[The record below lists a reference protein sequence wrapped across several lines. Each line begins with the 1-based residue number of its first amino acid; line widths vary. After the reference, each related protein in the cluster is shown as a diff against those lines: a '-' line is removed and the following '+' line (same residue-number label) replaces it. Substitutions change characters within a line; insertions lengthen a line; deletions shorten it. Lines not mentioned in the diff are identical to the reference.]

1 MAYTIAS
8 VSTPSGSGAISIVRL
23 CGERS
28 LDYALCFFHCKELS
42 GSLEEVKKSITPSM
56 MYLGR
61 FKYKDIPASE
71 LRNLIDV
78 TIVEGDEAISDT
90 LTYSIETYVNS
101 RLQNSTNEVFK
112 TLLKELMKYSDSAR
126 NYFR

>member
-42 GSLEEVKKSITPSM
+42 GSLEEVKKSE
-56 MYLGR
+56 
-61 FKYKDIPASE
+61 K
-71 LRNLIDV
+71 
-78 TIVEGDEAISDT
+78 
-90 LTYSIETYVNS
+90 
-101 RLQNSTNEVFK
+101 
-112 TLLKELMKYSDSAR
+112 LLKFELDLSGEKRVILSGIKKFLGSK
-126 NYFR
+126 